1 MSEINKDIVK
11 HTANL
16 ARIEISDDIAESF
29 TSELDKIINYVHVM
43 DELDLEDVEPQFHAL
58 NLTNVM
64 REDIPEAPISK
75 EDALKNAKQTESGQF
90 KVPRML

>member
-11 HTANL
+11 HTAHL
-16 ARIEISDDIAESF
+16 ARIEVSDEVAESF
-29 TSELDKIINYVHVM
+29 TSELDNILNYVHVM
-43 DELDLEDVEPQFHAL
+43 DELDLDGVEPQFHAL

-64 REDIPEAPISK
+64 REDIPEEPISQ
-75 EDALKNAKQTESGQF
+75 EEALKNAKQTENGQF